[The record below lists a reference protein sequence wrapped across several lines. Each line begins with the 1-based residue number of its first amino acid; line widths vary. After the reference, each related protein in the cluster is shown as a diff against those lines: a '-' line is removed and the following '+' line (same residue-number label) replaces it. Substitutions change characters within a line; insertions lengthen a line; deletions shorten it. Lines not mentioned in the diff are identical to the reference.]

1 MLVRSYSRHI
11 STTHIRC
18 GSTINPEDLVSSIG
32 PKSNELIPDRER
44 TNRIGTERTKRAK
57 FAKNFLLDRVTLF

>member
-1 MLVRSYSRHI
+1 MLVRSYSRHK

-44 TNRIGTERTKRAK
+44 TNRIGTERTKELSLLK
-57 FAKNFLLDRVTLF
+57 KFLLDRVTLF